1 MLYTS
6 LGNVFIM
13 SILEEGTEIREKE
26 TVGQE
31 FIEWAEKYWHLD
43 KLVKIENPDK
53 FAGET
58 CDYNYMRNIFIE
70 KINAIIKDRL
80 G

>member
-1 MLYTS
+1 
-6 LGNVFIM
+6 M

-31 FIEWAEKYWHLD
+31 FVEWAEKYWHLD
-43 KLVKIENPDK
+43 KLVKIENSDK
-53 FAGET
+53 FAGKT
-58 CDYNYMRNIFIE
+58 YDYRYMRNIIID
-70 KINAIIKDRL
+70 KINAIITDRL